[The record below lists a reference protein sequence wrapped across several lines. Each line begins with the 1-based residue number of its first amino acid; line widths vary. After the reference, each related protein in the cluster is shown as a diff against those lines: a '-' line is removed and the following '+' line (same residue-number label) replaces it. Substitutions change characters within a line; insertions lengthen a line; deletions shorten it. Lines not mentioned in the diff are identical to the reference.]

1 MFSRT
6 SSWRNTNLLLNIVNK
21 STMKVIKELS
31 LSNFDFWGGA
41 KDRAQMLTIDELDE
55 IERQLEDV
63 YPEGMDE
70 TQINDIFWFD
80 FDWVAQMIGYEDEE
94 DLYNQRNKD

>member
-1 MFSRT
+1 
-6 SSWRNTNLLLNIVNK
+6 
-21 STMKVIKELS
+21 MKVTKELS

-55 IERQLEDV
+55 IEQQLEDV

>member
-1 MFSRT
+1 
-6 SSWRNTNLLLNIVNK
+6 
-21 STMKVIKELS
+21 MKVTKELS

-41 KDRAQMLTIDELDE
+41 KDRARMLTIDELDE

-63 YPEGMDE
+63 YPDGMDE

>member
-1 MFSRT
+1 
-6 SSWRNTNLLLNIVNK
+6 
-21 STMKVIKELS
+21 MKVIKELS

>member
-1 MFSRT
+1 
-6 SSWRNTNLLLNIVNK
+6 
-21 STMKVIKELS
+21 MKVTKKLS

-41 KDRAQMLTIDELDE
+41 KDRAQMLTIDELNE
-55 IERQLEDV
+55 IEQQLEDV

>member
-1 MFSRT
+1 
-6 SSWRNTNLLLNIVNK
+6 
-21 STMKVIKELS
+21 MKVIKELS

-63 YPEGMDE
+63 YPDGMDE

>member
-1 MFSRT
+1 
-6 SSWRNTNLLLNIVNK
+6 
-21 STMKVIKELS
+21 MKVTVELS

-41 KDRAQMLTIDELDE
+41 KDRAQMLTIDELNE
-55 IERQLEDV
+55 IERELEDE

-94 DLYNQRNKD
+94 DFYNQRNKD

>member
-1 MFSRT
+1 
-6 SSWRNTNLLLNIVNK
+6 
-21 STMKVIKELS
+21 MKVTKELS
-31 LSNFDFWGGA
+31 LSNFDFWSGA
-41 KDRAQMLTIDELDE
+41 KERAQMLTIDELNE

-94 DLYNQRNKD
+94 DFYNQRNKD

>member
-1 MFSRT
+1 
-6 SSWRNTNLLLNIVNK
+6 
-21 STMKVIKELS
+21 MKVTKELS

-41 KDRAQMLTIDELDE
+41 KDRAQMLTIDELNE

-94 DLYNQRNKD
+94 DFYTQRNKD